1 MICKKC
7 GKEVDG
13 EFCSNCGSRLKE
25 KEPRKKLTKKQ
36 IMAIV
41 IPIVVVAVLIA
52 IIVPSAIV
60 SSNIFRVGKVDK
72 INIGDSREKV
82 LKILGEPYE
91 QSDFRFEYYSKDYL
105 KLAKQIDDYYNSDLD
120 TDEDSDM
127 NQDIEDFD
135 PDKDLNGDDEDK
147 ITKMEEELEN
157 MVYKYIVVEFD
168 SEGKVE
174 SVFFDAEKC
183 DSKEYKKV
191 VDSYKITP
199 NKVTRYIP
207 TDITYSVKF
216 TDKSFYKSTAQKGF
230 IAYYALD
237 NVVTW
242 SDKWKSDYKS
252 EVKVK
257 ENKDIIYMENEA
269 DILYLLDG
277 NGILNIEGDTDNEV
291 FADYSGWDSY
301 KNNIKGLH
309 IGQGITGSIN
319 SKYFLKN
326 IEQITVDENNTKYKS
341 EGNCIIEK
349 DTNTLVL
356 GCKTSII
363 PNGVTSID
371 ESAFKLCESFENIKV
386 DESNSN
392 YSVENNLIIDKTT
405 NTLVIACKS
414 ITSIEIPSSVT
425 SIGIWAFA
433 DCSSLTS
440 IEIPSSVTSI
450 GIWAFAHCSSLTSI
464 EIPSSVKSIGDFA
477 FIFCDGLTSIEIPSS
492 VTSIGKEAFYD
503 NTGLTSVMFG
513 ENSQLESIGNSAFEG
528 CSSLTNIVIPNSVTN
543 IGASAFRDCS
553 SLTIYCEASEKPS
566 GWSSWW
572 NDSSRPVVWNCTECG
587 VTESG
592 VKWGLT
598 KEGVITII
606 AGYSGT
612 STEVIIPETIN
623 GHSVTSI
630 GECAFE
636 DCSNLTS
643 IEIPNSV
650 TSIGEYAFSGCSSL
664 TNIEIPDSVTSI
676 GSYAF
681 EDCSSLT
688 SIVIPNS
695 VTNIGAYAF
704 SDCSSLTIYCV
715 AESEPSGWSSWWN
728 DSGRPVV
735 WGYKG

>member
-72 INIGDSREKV
+72 INIGDSREQV

-91 QSDFRFEYYSKDYL
+91 KSDFRFEYYSKDYL

-135 PDKDLNGDDEDK
+135 PDKDLNLDDEDK

-191 VDSYKITP
+191 LDSYKITP

-257 ENKDIIYMENEA
+257 ENKDIIYMENKA

-291 FADYSGWDSY
+291 FAGHSDWDSY

-414 ITSIEIPSSVT
+414 ITSISIPSSVT
-425 SIGIWAFA
+425 SIGKYAFSG
-433 DCSSLTS
+433 CSSLTS
-440 IEIPSSVTSI
+440 ID
-450 GIWAFAHCSSLTSI
+450 
-464 EIPSSVKSIGDFA
+464 IPSSVKSIGDFA

-492 VTSIGKEAFYD
+492 VTSIGYEAFYD

-528 CSSLTNIVIPNSVTN
+528 CSSLTNIEIPDSVTSIGKYAFSGCSSLTSIVIPSSVTS
-543 IGASAFRDCS
+543 IGEYAFSGCS

-566 GWSSWW
+566 GWDWW
-572 NDSSRPVVWNCTECG
+572 NDSDRPVVWNCTECG
-587 VTESG
+587 VTENG
-592 VKWGLT
+592 VEWGLT
-598 KEGVITII
+598 KEGVITI

-630 GECAFE
+630 GSDAFSG
-636 DCSNLTS
+636 CSNLTS
-643 IEIPNSV
+643 IEIPSSV
-650 TSIGEYAFSGCSSL
+650 TSIGKGAFFG
-664 TNIEIPDSVTSI
+664 
-676 GSYAF
+676 
-681 EDCSSLT
+681 CSSLT

-715 AESEPSGWSSWWN
+715 AESEPSGWDSWWWN

>member
-72 INIGDSREKV
+72 INIGDSREQV

-91 QSDFRFEYYSKDYL
+91 KSDFRFEYYSKDYL

-135 PDKDLNGDDEDK
+135 PDKDLNLDDEDK

-257 ENKDIIYMENEA
+257 ENKDIIYMENKA

-291 FADYSGWDSY
+291 FAGHSDWDSY

-414 ITSIEIPSSVT
+414 ITSISIPSSVT
-425 SIGIWAFA
+425 SIGKYAFSG
-433 DCSSLTS
+433 CSSLTS
-440 IEIPSSVTSI
+440 ID
-450 GIWAFAHCSSLTSI
+450 
-464 EIPSSVKSIGDFA
+464 IPSSVKSIGDFA

-492 VTSIGKEAFYD
+492 VTSIGYEAFYD

-528 CSSLTNIVIPNSVTN
+528 CSSLTNIEIPDSVTSIGKYAFSGCSSLTSIVIPSSVTS
-543 IGASAFRDCS
+543 IGEYAFSGCS

-566 GWSSWW
+566 GWDWW
-572 NDSSRPVVWNCTECG
+572 NDSDRPVVWNCTECG
-587 VTESG
+587 VTENG
-592 VKWGLT
+592 VEWGLT
-598 KEGVITII
+598 KEGVITI

-630 GECAFE
+630 GSDAFSG
-636 DCSNLTS
+636 CSNLTS
-643 IEIPNSV
+643 IEIPSSV
-650 TSIGEYAFSGCSSL
+650 TSIGKGAFFG
-664 TNIEIPDSVTSI
+664 
-676 GSYAF
+676 
-681 EDCSSLT
+681 CSSLT

-715 AESEPSGWSSWWN
+715 AESEPSGWDSWWWN

>member
-72 INIGDSREKV
+72 INIGDSREQV

-91 QSDFRFEYYSKDYL
+91 KSDFRFEYYSKDYL

-135 PDKDLNGDDEDK
+135 PDKDLNLDDEDK

-257 ENKDIIYMENEA
+257 ENKDIIYMENKA

-291 FADYSGWDSY
+291 FAGHSDWDSY

-414 ITSIEIPSSVT
+414 ITSISIPSSVT
-425 SIGIWAFA
+425 SIGKYAFSG
-433 DCSSLTS
+433 CSSLTS
-440 IEIPSSVTSI
+440 ID
-450 GIWAFAHCSSLTSI
+450 
-464 EIPSSVKSIGDFA
+464 IPSSVKSIGDFA

-492 VTSIGKEAFYD
+492 VTSIGYEAFYD

-528 CSSLTNIVIPNSVTN
+528 CSSLTNIEIPDSVTSIGKYAFSGCSSLTSIVIPSSVTS
-543 IGASAFRDCS
+543 IGEYAFSGCS

-566 GWSSWW
+566 GWDWW
-572 NDSSRPVVWNCTECG
+572 NDSDRPVVWNCTECG
-587 VTESG
+587 VTENG
-592 VKWGLT
+592 VEWGLT
-598 KEGVITII
+598 KEGVITI

-623 GHSVTSI
+623 GHRVTSI
-630 GECAFE
+630 GSDAFSG
-636 DCSNLTS
+636 CSNLTS
-643 IEIPNSV
+643 IEIPSSV
-650 TSIGEYAFSGCSSL
+650 TSIGKGAFFG
-664 TNIEIPDSVTSI
+664 
-676 GSYAF
+676 
-681 EDCSSLT
+681 CSSLT

-715 AESEPSGWSSWWN
+715 AESEPSGWDSWWWN

>member
-72 INIGDSREKV
+72 INIGDSREQV

-91 QSDFRFEYYSKDYL
+91 KSDFRFEYYSKDYL

-135 PDKDLNGDDEDK
+135 PDKDLNLDDEDK

-257 ENKDIIYMENEA
+257 ENKDIIYMENKA

-291 FADYSGWDSY
+291 FAGHSDWDSY

-414 ITSIEIPSSVT
+414 ITSISIPSSVT
-425 SIGIWAFA
+425 SIGKYAFSG
-433 DCSSLTS
+433 CSSLTS
-440 IEIPSSVTSI
+440 ID
-450 GIWAFAHCSSLTSI
+450 
-464 EIPSSVKSIGDFA
+464 IPSSVKSIGDFA

-492 VTSIGKEAFYD
+492 VTSIGYEAFYD

-528 CSSLTNIVIPNSVTN
+528 CSSLTNIEIPDSVTSIGKYAFSGCSSLTSIVIPSSVTS
-543 IGASAFRDCS
+543 IGEYAFSGCS
-553 SLTIYCEASEKPS
+553 SLTIYCEASEKPR
-566 GWSSWW
+566 GWDWW
-572 NDSSRPVVWNCTECG
+572 NDSDRPVVWNCTECG
-587 VTESG
+587 VTENG
-592 VKWGLT
+592 VEWGLT
-598 KEGVITII
+598 KEGVITI

-630 GECAFE
+630 GSDAFSG
-636 DCSNLTS
+636 CSNLTS
-643 IEIPNSV
+643 IEIPSSV
-650 TSIGEYAFSGCSSL
+650 TSIGKGAFFG
-664 TNIEIPDSVTSI
+664 
-676 GSYAF
+676 
-681 EDCSSLT
+681 CSSLT

-715 AESEPSGWSSWWN
+715 AESEPSGWDSWWWN

>member
-72 INIGDSREKV
+72 INIGDSREQV

-91 QSDFRFEYYSKDYL
+91 KSDFRFEYYSKDYL

-135 PDKDLNGDDEDK
+135 PDKDLNLDDEDK

-257 ENKDIIYMENEA
+257 ENKDIIYMENKA

-291 FADYSGWDSY
+291 FAGHSDWDSY

-414 ITSIEIPSSVT
+414 ITSISIPSSVT
-425 SIGIWAFA
+425 SIGKYAF
-433 DCSSLTS
+433 S
-440 IEIPSSVTSI
+440 
-450 GIWAFAHCSSLTSI
+450 GCSSLTSI

-492 VTSIGKEAFYD
+492 VTSIGYEAFYD

-528 CSSLTNIVIPNSVTN
+528 CSSLTNIEIPDSVTSIGKYAFSGCSSLTSIVIPSSVTS
-543 IGASAFRDCS
+543 IGEYAFSGCS

-566 GWSSWW
+566 GWDWW
-572 NDSSRPVVWNCTECG
+572 NDSDRPVVWNCTECG
-587 VTESG
+587 VTENG
-592 VKWGLT
+592 VEWGLT
-598 KEGVITII
+598 KEGVITI

-623 GHSVTSI
+623 GHRVTSI
-630 GECAFE
+630 GSDAFSG
-636 DCSNLTS
+636 CSNLTS
-643 IEIPNSV
+643 IEIPSSV
-650 TSIGEYAFSGCSSL
+650 TSIGKGAFFG
-664 TNIEIPDSVTSI
+664 
-676 GSYAF
+676 
-681 EDCSSLT
+681 CSSLT

-715 AESEPSGWSSWWN
+715 AESEPSGWDSWWWN

>member
-72 INIGDSREKV
+72 INIGDSREQV

-91 QSDFRFEYYSKDYL
+91 KSDFRFEYYSKDYL

-135 PDKDLNGDDEDK
+135 PDKDLNLDDEDK

-257 ENKDIIYMENEA
+257 ENKDIIYMENKA

-291 FADYSGWDSY
+291 FAGHSDWDSY

-309 IGQGITGSIN
+309 IGKGITGSIN

-371 ESAFKLCESFENIKV
+371 KSAFKLCESFENIKV

-414 ITSIEIPSSVT
+414 ITSISIPSSVT
-425 SIGIWAFA
+425 SIGKYAFSG
-433 DCSSLTS
+433 CSSLTS
-440 IEIPSSVTSI
+440 ID
-450 GIWAFAHCSSLTSI
+450 
-464 EIPSSVKSIGDFA
+464 IPSSVKSIGDFA

-492 VTSIGKEAFYD
+492 VTSIGYEAFYD

-528 CSSLTNIVIPNSVTN
+528 CSSLTNIEIPDSVTSIGKYAFEGCSSLTSIVIPSSVTS
-543 IGASAFRDCS
+543 IGESAFSNCS
-553 SLTIYCEASEKPS
+553 SLTIYCVAESEPS
-566 GWSSWW
+566 GWDSRW
-572 NDSSRPVVWNCTECG
+572 NDSDRPVVWNCTECG
-587 VTESG
+587 VTENG
-592 VKWGLT
+592 VEWGLT
-598 KEGVITII
+598 KEGVITI

-650 TSIGEYAFSGCSSL
+650 TSIGECAFEDCSNL
-664 TNIEIPDSVTSI
+664 TSIEIPSSVTSI
-676 GSYAF
+676 GKGAF
-681 EDCSSLT
+681 FGCSSLT

-704 SDCSSLTIYCV
+704 SDCSSLTIYCE
-715 AESEPSGWSSWWN
+715 AESEPSGWDSWWWN